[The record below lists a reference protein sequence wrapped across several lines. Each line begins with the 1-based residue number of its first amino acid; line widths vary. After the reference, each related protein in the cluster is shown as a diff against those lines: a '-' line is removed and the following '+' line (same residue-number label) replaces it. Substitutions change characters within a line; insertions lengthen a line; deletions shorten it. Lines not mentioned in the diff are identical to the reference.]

1 MGVHRGALE
10 IVDSRRGLLILT
22 VTACIATAGSS
33 AFAHHSHS
41 IFYDQC
47 TRITIEGRVERV
59 EFKEPHSQIF
69 LRTDDG
75 TEYTVDWARLR
86 NLTNSLILG
95 PAKEALVFGARVSV
109 MGNPIRTTA
118 QIRELSPAFS
128 GVVNPNTI
136 DLLSIR
142 RVGDG
147 SSWAVS
153 RSPNPNPIPPNC
165 ASK

>member
-1 MGVHRGALE
+1 VHRGALE
-10 IVDSRRGLLILT
+10 IVDTRRSLLILA
-22 VTACIATAGSS
+22 VTACIATAASS
-33 AFAHHSHS
+33 AFAHHSHA
-41 IFYDQC
+41 IFHDQC

-69 LRTDDG
+69 LRADDG
-75 TEYTVDWARLR
+75 TAYTVDWARLR

-118 QIRELSPAFS
+118 QIRERSPAFS

-136 DLLSIR
+136 DLLSMR
-142 RVGDG
+142 RVGDD

-153 RSPNPNPIPPNC
+153 RSPNPIPIPIPPDC
-165 ASK
+165 AGK